1 MPARGR
7 NGLHHHAAAGARAA
21 RHGARRMTNPPAARV
36 LVVDDEKLIRWSVAE
51 RLQRGGYE
59 VLSAESGE
67 QALELVATT
76 PPDLMLLAV
85 RLPGIDGVQ
94 TLQRALALHPEV
106 TVLMMSAHSTVDIAV
121 EAMKH
126 GATDFL
132 VKPFPFQAL
141 DAAVERAIATARTR
155 REIAALGT
163 DRRHATALEAMVG
176 GSAAMEQVRTMIARL
191 GASDTTTVLVEGE
204 SGCGKEVVGR
214 AIHFQSARADKP
226 FLQVNCAALPEHL
239 LESEL
244 FGHERGAF
252 TDAHQQKRGLFE
264 SAAGGSVMLDE
275 IGDLPPGGQAKL
287 LRLLENKTFRRVGGV
302 QELKTDVRVIAAT
315 NVNLE
320 ERVAEGRFR
329 ADLFFRLNV
338 VRIVVPPL
346 REHLEDVPTLTAHFI
361 ARFDQEMGRSV
372 KGISPA
378 AMELL
383 RGHLWPGNVRELRNV
398 IERAFILHAG
408 ADEIRPEHLTPE
420 VRKAVPGRRPEK
432 IVPPVGEQGL
442 VLDDVERKLIAEA
455 MERASGNQSK
465 AARLLGVSRDT
476 LRYRLKK
483 HGIA

>member
-1 MPARGR
+1 
-7 NGLHHHAAAGARAA
+7 
-21 RHGARRMTNPPAARV
+21 MTSPAARV

-51 RLQRGGYE
+51 RLQRDGYE

-67 QALELVATT
+67 QALEMLASA
-76 PPDLMLLAV
+76 PPDLMLLDV
-85 RLPGIDGVQ
+85 RLPGIDGVE
-94 TLQRALALHPEV
+94 TLQRALSLQPDLA
-106 TVLMMSAHSTVDIAV
+106 VLMMSAHSTVDIAV
-121 EAMKH
+121 DAMKH
-126 GATDFL
+126 GAVDFL

-155 REIAALGT
+155 RAIATLSGEKRDAS
-163 DRRHATALEAMVG
+163 ALEAIVG
-176 GSAAMEQVRTMIARL
+176 ASAAMEQVRGMIGRL
-191 GASDTTTVLVEGE
+191 STSDTTTVLIEGE
-204 SGCGKEVVGR
+204 SGAGKEVVAR
-214 AIHFQSARADKP
+214 AIHFQSARAERP

-252 TDAHQQKRGLFE
+252 TDAHTQKRGLFE
-264 SAAGGSVMLDE
+264 SADGGSVMLDE

-302 QELKTDVRVIAAT
+302 QELRCDVRVIAAT

-329 ADLFFRLNV
+329 SDLFFRLNV
-338 VRIVVPPL
+338 VRITVPAL
-346 REHLEDVPTLTAHFI
+346 REHSEDVPTLAAHFI
-361 ARFDQEMGRSV
+361 ARFNQDMKRQVRGVSA
-372 KGISPA
+372 P
-378 AMELL
+378 AMEML
-383 RGHLWPGNVRELRNV
+383 RAYHWPGNVRELRNV

-408 ADEIRPEHLTPE
+408 EEIRPEHLSPE
-420 VRKAVPGRRPEK
+420 LRKGGAPSKRPEK
-432 IVPPVGEQGL
+432 SVSSVTEEGL
-442 VLDDVERKLIAEA
+442 VLDDVEKKLIAEA

-483 HGIA
+483 HGMA